1 MNKRPMTRVNLDKAI
16 SRLAKNDPRLTV
28 DIRMSM
34 ANAIVGQFI
43 PEGVVKGGTSLKFRY
58 GATRVRYTMDLDTA
72 WRTDLGTFLKE
83 LKLAMSSGWEGFTG
97 EVVVLP
103 QASPSGIPFDY
114 VMQPCD
120 VKLSY
125 MGRSWCSVRLE
136 IGHNEVGDADEAEVM
151 PVPHDLEIVF
161 EDLCFPV
168 PKGLPLMRLPY
179 QVAQKL
185 HGATGQNSKRAHDII
200 DLQLIFNNSPNID
213 LREVRMACIR
223 LFAYRKGQTWP
234 PIVRKGEDW
243 DVVYA
248 NKRQGLEVLSKVD
261 EAIIWANDLI
271 ARIDAAK

>member
-58 GATRVRYTMDLDTA
+58 GAAHARYTMDLDTA
-72 WRTDLGTFLKE
+72 WRTDLDTFLRE
-83 LKLAMSSGWEGFTG
+83 LKAALASGWEGFSG

-125 MGRSWCSVRLE
+125 MGRSWRTVRLE
-136 IGHNEVGDADEAEVM
+136 VGHNEVGDADEAESM
-151 PVPHDLEIVF
+151 PVPQDLKVIF
-161 EDLCFPV
+161 EALCFPV
-168 PKGLPLMRLPY
+168 PTELPLMRLPF

-185 HGATGQNSKRAHDII
+185 HGATGNNSKRAHDII
-200 DLQLIFNNSPNID
+200 DLQLIFGNSLD
-213 LREVRMACIR
+213 LDLAEVRSACVR
-223 LFAYRKGQTWP
+223 LFAYRKGQAWP
-234 PIVRKGEDW
+234 PEVRKGDDW
-243 DVVYA
+243 DAVYA
-248 NKRQGLEVLSKVD
+248 NKKQGLDVLPTVD
-261 EAIIWANDLI
+261 GAVAWANDLI
-271 ARIDAAK
+271 ARIDAAR